1 MSLKSAID
9 GHSYYD
15 DQILNQNQ
23 NKMAII
29 YFNKDNIIAITNKSA
44 IWCFNKLES
53 VAQAKLLL

>member
-44 IWCFNKLES
+44 I
-53 VAQAKLLL
+53 